1 MIKPGKIIFLFLVF
15 ITFSTYLPNFK
26 NESKSLIFPIKK
38 IEIQN
43 QQVIDFNKL
52 SYELDY
58 LLGKSLLFLNQK
70 PIGFSLKKFDLIES
84 FSIKKIYPK
93 TIRIIVTEKKP
104 IAILINSKKKFYISE
119 NGQLV
124 KFLKL
129 SDYDNL
135 PLVFGKKANFV
146 EVFDYLKKIY
156 FPINEIKSF
165 HYFNIGRWDIT
176 LKDNRVLKMPQKD
189 YNKILENFI
198 TIKEDKNF
206 DKYQIFDYRIKDQ
219 LILN

>member
-104 IAILINSKKKFYISE
+104 IAILINSKKKILYI
-119 NGQLV
+119 
-124 KFLKL
+124 
-129 SDYDNL
+129 
-135 PLVFGKKANFV
+135 
-146 EVFDYLKKIY
+146 
-156 FPINEIKSF
+156 
-165 HYFNIGRWDIT
+165 
-176 LKDNRVLKMPQKD
+176 
-189 YNKILENFI
+189 
-198 TIKEDKNF
+198 
-206 DKYQIFDYRIKDQ
+206 
-219 LILN
+219 

>member
-1 MIKPGKIIFLFLVF
+1 M
-15 ITFSTYLPNFK
+15 
-26 NESKSLIFPIKK
+26 
-38 IEIQN
+38 
-43 QQVIDFNKL
+43 
-52 SYELDY
+52 
-58 LLGKSLLFLNQK
+58 
-70 PIGFSLKKFDLIES
+70 
-84 FSIKKIYPK
+84 
-93 TIRIIVTEKKP
+93 
-104 IAILINSKKKFYISE
+104 
-119 NGQLV
+119 
-124 KFLKL
+124 
-129 SDYDNL
+129 
-135 PLVFGKKANFV
+135 VFGKKANFV